1 MKKFLAI
8 LLCIALLILPCAA
21 AEESESDWWNILL
34 LGTDN
39 RSEDH
44 HGRTDSMIILSVNT
58 KTKKAKLTSIMRDTW
73 VKIDGHGSNKLNA
86 ACVFGGPELTMST
99 INDHFGTNISQYVMV
114 NISGLADIID
124 LLGGVELDVT
134 KEERDALNKGLF
146 DLSEYSG
153 MENGE
158 GVHLNGNQAVAFAR
172 IRKIDSDFRR
182 TERQRELLTVIAEK
196 LSENDSLTILAV
208 INKLLPYV
216 QTNIS
221 LVDLIS
227 LASIGLQM
235 ERAAAV
241 RFRL

>member
-1 MKKFLAI
+1 M
-8 LLCIALLILPCAA
+8 
-21 AEESESDWWNILL
+21 
-34 LGTDN
+34 
-39 RSEDH
+39 
-44 HGRTDSMIILSVNT
+44 
-58 KTKKAKLTSIMRDTW
+58 
-73 VKIDGHGSNKLNA
+73 KIDGHGSNKLNA
-86 ACVFGGPELTMST
+86 ACVFGGPDLTMST

-153 MENGE
+153 MEKLEEYGE
-158 GVHLNGNQAVAFAR
+158 GVASERQSGGR
-172 IRKIDSDFRR
+172 IRAHPQDRQRFRR

-235 ERAAAV
+235 DMNAIEQFRIPADGTFEAGMFGSVWCVKPNFKKNAQLLYDFVYNDDSTIPGTQSGEQVKRKGRPKRIRAP
-241 RFRL
+241 F